1 MLLLLTKD
9 NAPCRVCLLRYPTD
23 EFRILWAA
31 NVKLQLE
38 NFFLGPTYL
47 SAVTLSSSRPHLIV
61 KSLYCFGLT
70 TLIVSHHHNFFIF
83 WLSDGNL
90 AEVCRL
96 SPQRRSPVLSRKNR
110 ESKFLCS
117 VQIAKFLFSHDL
129 NFLYV
134 LGPRRALTHFF
145 SSINYDRW
153 YFIMH
158 LKKKL
163 AVGLPFKVWR
173 KFENLPT
180 TQCLHATVCS
190 VKPLG
195 WHELISVIQFPESDS
210 LIEMILLLGACLWNA
225 INFVCQ
231 GVKRFYRKERLSKD
245 GYPCS
250 GNRRN
255 KTPSALNSISFLS
268 TCTVFAWMRNQYRD
282 MILLIL

>member
-1 MLLLLTKD
+1 METWQKFV
-9 NAPCRVCLLRYPTD
+9 ACLHREDP
-23 EFRILWAA
+23 
-31 NVKLQLE
+31 
-38 NFFLGPTYL
+38 
-47 SAVTLSSSRPHLIV
+47 
-61 KSLYCFGLT
+61 LYSQGKT
-70 TLIVSHHHNFFIF
+70 AKVSFY
-83 WLSDGNL
+83 
-90 AEVCRL
+90 
-96 SPQRRSPVLSRKNR
+96 VLSK
-110 ESKFLCS
+110 SQSSFFPTILT
-117 VQIAKFLFSHDL
+117 FS
-129 NFLYV
+129 V